1 MNDRVKE
8 LEGLLR
14 DVNDVFE
21 GQHPAPGL
29 VIARVRNTLSQQAE
43 PECGCTMRERTVG
56 DGCSVCNPEYAAEHE
71 AEPAPAQDEREA
83 FEAWMVEVEGA
94 RIRPRFGRV
103 TAGPFADEYRDGQIQ
118 GAWNV
123 WQARAVRPAHTEQ
136 QPAIVK
142 HSLTVEPVAYA
153 VFADNGNVVCFS
165 TQRDHP
171 SLVALEADGHSVVSL
186 APIAQTAPQHPDD
199 AAVDRFAAAMKAKLA
214 KSRAK
219 GRGGWDDPNVC
230 SVEFLAQ
237 LLVEHLGKGNA
248 GTFEDVANF
257 AMMLHQRGADPMV
270 LANAT
275 RPAQTAQQP
284 CPVCEGAK
292 TLYDPYACDGYRCES
307 CDGEGFVSKAT
318 DREVLKRV
326 LSSLISALS
335 LLERGGKQAAGSD
348 RLFEHMLSDY
358 RRAVDSGR
366 AALAAPIAHTE
377 QQQPVAYLDLG
388 IGGYMD
394 LGTDLTDEQLEGLP
408 WGRHML
414 GIIGTYGAD
423 GYVPHRAEV
432 EAQKKEG

>member
-71 AEPAPAQDEREA
+71 AEPAPAQDQREA
-83 FEAWMVEVEGA
+83 
-94 RIRPRFGRV
+94 
-103 TAGPFADEYRDGQIQ
+103 
-118 GAWNV
+118 
-123 WQARAVRPAHTEQ
+123 
-136 QPAIVK
+136 
-142 HSLTVEPVAYA
+142 EPE
-153 VFADNGNVVCFS
+153 
-165 TQRDHP
+165 
-171 SLVALEADGHSVVSL
+171 L
-186 APIAQTAPQHPDD
+186 
-199 AAVDRFAAAMKAKLA
+199 
-214 KSRAK
+214 K
-219 GRGGWDDPNVC
+219 G
-230 SVEFLAQ
+230 
-237 LLVEHLGKGNA
+237 LLRHLY
-248 GTFEDVANF
+248 
-257 AMMLHQRGADPMV
+257 
-270 LANAT
+270 T

-423 GYVPHRAEV
+423 GYVPAAPIAQTEQQPVATWMGTDWNAQQQLIAHLCKLEPGTDLYAAPIVQTAPQQPAYVECRECTDCGHVGINDAHQTDATCAVCDWSGPSPVEDQCPDCGTENVMGAACPKCSGRYRILAETHVAAPIAQTALPTQGAV
-432 EAQKKEG
+432 EQ